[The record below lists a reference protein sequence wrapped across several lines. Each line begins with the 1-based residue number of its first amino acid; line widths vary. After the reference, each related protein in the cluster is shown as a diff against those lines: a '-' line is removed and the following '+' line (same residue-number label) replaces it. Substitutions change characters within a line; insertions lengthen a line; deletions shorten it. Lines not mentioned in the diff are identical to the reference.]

1 MPYAAI
7 TYRVKPGHE
16 DEIAEIF
23 AGFQRV
29 ATPVLVDDEGKEAGR
44 LVGTAVFIK
53 DEVMIRVIHYE
64 GDLIHVAKNMARH
77 KGVHALE
84 AKLAPYLAETRDTGT
99 PEGFGQYFRNATMR
113 CISQLSAETLS
124 AGAPTS

>member
-7 TYRVKPGHE
+7 TYPVKPGHE

-23 AGFQRV
+23 AAFQRV
-29 ATPVLVDDEGKEAGR
+29 PTPVLVDDEGKEAGR

-53 DEVMIRVIHYE
+53 GEVMIRVIHYE
-64 GDLIHVAKNMARH
+64 GDLVHVARNMARH
-77 KGVHALE
+77 KGVHELE

-99 PEGFGQYFRNATMR
+99 PEAFGRYFSNATMR
-113 CISQLSAETLS
+113 CISQLSADTLP
-124 AGAPTS
+124 AGARTP

>member
-29 ATPVLVDDEGKEAGR
+29 GTPVLVDDEGREAGR

-53 DEVMIRVIHYE
+53 EDVMIRVIHYE
-64 GDLIHVAKNMARH
+64 GDLIHVARNMARH

-99 PEGFGQYFRNATMR
+99 PEAFGQYFRNATMR
-113 CISQLSAETLS
+113 CISQLSA
-124 AGAPTS
+124 APSVTGG

>member
-23 AGFQRV
+23 AGFKRV
-29 ATPVLVDDEGKEAGR
+29 GTPVLVDDDGKEAGR

-53 DEVMIRVIHYE
+53 DDLMIRVIHYE
-64 GDLIHVAKNMARH
+64 GDLIHVAGNMARH

-84 AKLAPYLAETRDTGT
+84 AKLAPYLAETRDTST
-99 PEGFGQYFRNATMR
+99 PEAFGQYFRNATMR
-113 CISQLSAETLS
+113 CISQLSADTLPV
-124 AGAPTS
+124 GG